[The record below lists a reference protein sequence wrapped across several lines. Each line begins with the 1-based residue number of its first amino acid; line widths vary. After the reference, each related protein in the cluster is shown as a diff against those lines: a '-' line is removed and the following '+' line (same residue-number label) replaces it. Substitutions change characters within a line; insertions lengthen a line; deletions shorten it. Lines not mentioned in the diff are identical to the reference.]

1 MRPTVRAI
9 VIAALGLP
17 VSLLPTLV
25 EPRLWTLWPAFLGVL
40 LLALGVDAVLLPR
53 RRDLT
58 LDLELPAE
66 MLVGEPGEGAL
77 LLRIASR
84 RAVPVRVAVDLS
96 DRFAPQPPLT
106 GRVTGLGETLPLPLT
121 PLRRGRG
128 VVERAWVRW
137 VGPLGL
143 LATVARIELKR
154 AVMVTPNVRL
164 VRATALRLASD
175 REFNSGLKI
184 ERYAGDGSEFD
195 SLREYALG
203 DDQRSIDWKVS
214 ARHRKLVA
222 RQNRAERNHQVVLC
236 VDSGYLMSEPLEGV
250 PRLDHA
256 VKAALLLTYVSLK
269 AGDRV
274 GLASFDARL
283 GLFVEPIG
291 GLNAFPLLHRMAGRI
306 DYSDRETNYTL
317 ALTTIGQRL
326 HRRSLVVVLTDF
338 VDSIAAELMLE
349 NLGRLARRHVVLFV
363 ALRDPAL
370 AATAGA
376 PPSTLLDL
384 NRAVV
389 AGGLVREREI
399 VLRRLRRQGILP
411 LDAAPGEVSPRLV
424 NAYLDIKRRERV

>member
-1 MRPTVRAI
+1 
-9 VIAALGLP
+9 
-17 VSLLPTLV
+17 
-25 EPRLWTLWPAFLGVL
+25 
-40 LLALGVDAVLLPR
+40 
-53 RRDLT
+53 
-58 LDLELPAE
+58 
-66 MLVGEPGEGAL
+66 
-77 LLRIASR
+77 
-84 RAVPVRVAVDLS
+84 
-96 DRFAPQPPLT
+96 
-106 GRVTGLGETLPLPLT
+106 
-121 PLRRGRG
+121 
-128 VVERAWVRW
+128 VVERVWVRW
-137 VGPLGL
+137 TGPLGL
-143 LATVARIELKR
+143 MAAVAKVDLRR
-154 AVMVTPNVRL
+154 AVTISPNVRL
-164 VRATALRLASD
+164 VRSTALRLASD
-175 REFNSGLKI
+175 RELNSGLKI

-195 SLREYALG
+195 SLREHAQG

-236 VDSGYLMSEPLEGV
+236 IDSGYLMSEPLEGV

-256 VKAALLLTYVSLK
+256 VKAALLLAFVSLK

-283 GLFVEPIG
+283 GLFVEPAG
-291 GLNAFPLLHRMAGRI
+291 GVNAFPTLHRLAGRI

-376 PPSTLLDL
+376 APSTLLDL

-399 VLRRLRRQGILP
+399 VLRRLRRQGILS
-411 LDAAPGEVSPRLV
+411 LDAAPGEVSPKLV
-424 NAYLDIKRRERV
+424 NAYLDIKRRERI

>member
-1 MRPTVRAI
+1 MRPTVRA
-9 VIAALGLP
+9 VVLAALGLP
-17 VSLLPTLV
+17 VSLLPTLA

-40 LLALGVDAVLLPR
+40 LLALGVDAALLPR
-53 RRDLT
+53 RRDLS
-58 LDLELPAE
+58 LDLELPDE
-66 MLVGEPGEGAL
+66 MLVGEPGRGAL
-77 LLRIASR
+77 LLRLASR
-84 RAVPVRVAVDLS
+84 RPVPVRVAVDLS
-96 DRFAPQPPLT
+96 DRFAPQPPLE
-106 GRVTGLGETLPLPLT
+106 GRVTAIGVELLLPLV

-137 VGPLGL
+137 LGPLGL
-143 LATVARIELKR
+143 MAAVARIELKR
-154 AVMVTPNVRL
+154 AVMVTPNIRL

-175 REFNSGLKI
+175 REFNSGIKI

-195 SLREYALG
+195 SLREYARG

-236 VDSGYLMSEPLEGV
+236 VDSGYLMGEPLEGV

-256 VKAALLLTYVSLK
+256 VKAALLLAYVSLK

-283 GLFVEPIG
+283 GLFVEPVG
-291 GLNAFPLLHRMAGRI
+291 GLNAFPVLHRMAGRI
-306 DYSDRETNYTL
+306 DYSDRETNFTL

-376 PPSTLLDL
+376 APTTLLDL

-424 NAYLDIKRRERV
+424 NAYLDIKRRERI